1 MAAQFIIRDANGVVV
16 LDLSYRITRLTID
29 YSRTTNPSSVP
40 QPELIKVGSKA
51 DRASIWFLTRFS
63 KTARYNNQ
71 NIEGG
76 CFPSFA
82 VYLIDKA
89 ELLASD
95 FSSGFKDPIASR
107 MDDVSLYLM
116 VVDTRES
123 AATGYQNS
131 VTIDVGRY

>member
-1 MAAQFIIRDANGVVV
+1 MGAQFIIRDEKGNIV
-16 LDLSYRITRLTID
+16 LDLSSRITRLVVD
-29 YSRTTNPSSVP
+29 HNRTTDVNGIPP
-40 QPELIKVGSKA
+40 PELINVGNKSN
-51 DRASIWFLTRFS
+51 RASTWFLTRFS
-63 KTARYNNQ
+63 KTATADKP

-89 ELLASD
+89 ELKASEFNDSFQNPILA
-95 FSSGFKDPIASR
+95 R

-116 VVDTRES
+116 IVATR
-123 AATGYQNS
+123 ATAFRGYQNS